1 MNIQITGR
9 HIEITDA
16 IRQFTEEQLLSL
28 SKLNEKILKA
38 HVILEVQHTIH
49 HKCEINIEGKNL
61 HLNAHDETKNMYESI
76 TNSVEKIERQLRSHK
91 FDSSDKKHR
100 ISTHDFESKLP
111 EPAETPESTGTE

>member
-16 IRQFTEEQLLSL
+16 LKQFAEEQIMSL

-38 HVILEVQHTIH
+38 HVILEVQHIIH

-61 HLNAHDETKNMYESI
+61 HLSAHDETKNMYESI
-76 TNSVEKIERQLRSHK
+76 PNCIEKIEHQLRSHK

-100 ISTHDFESKLP
+100 LSTREFESTLV
-111 EPAETPESTGTE
+111 ETAESTGTE